1 MQQDWTDLPV
11 RWTKENS
18 LHITLVFIGYAS
30 QEQMLEICRITKEA
44 GKKHQSF
51 EIKLNKILY
60 GPPARHASQVAGVA
74 GGPVHTPRMI
84 WVEGEKSLALAKL
97 KDDLENSLLQ
107 SNSSVFKREVR
118 AFSPHITLAR
128 IRQWDW
134 QKLEEQPKIEQDIDL
149 VFPVQSIEVMESRL
163 LRSGAEYIAL
173 ESVALGE

>member
-1 MQQDWTDLPV
+1 
-11 RWTKENS
+11 
-18 LHITLVFIGYAS
+18 
-30 QEQMLEICRITKEA
+30 
-44 GKKHQSF
+44 
-51 EIKLNKILY
+51 
-60 GPPARHASQVAGVA
+60 
-74 GGPVHTPRMI
+74 MI